1 MKLPLITLWVLQL
14 SILAFYYETVSR
26 KFLDGKEFTVWKFQD
41 FAITQIFR
49 EINFWDSKNA
59 KLAILTHLEAL
70 NFDFQEFLH
79 FLKAVIYQIDK
90 IQSPENGKNCSF
102 STSNFSKIDFT

>member
-1 MKLPLITLWVLQL
+1 MYIGGGPLLPEMVMLR
-14 SILAFYYETVSR
+14 S
-26 KFLDGKEFTVWKFQD
+26 TVWKFQD
-41 FAITQIFR
+41 FSVTQILR

-90 IQSPENGKNCSF
+90 IQSPKNGKNCSF

>member
-1 MKLPLITLWVLQL
+1 M
-14 SILAFYYETVSR
+14 
-26 KFLDGKEFTVWKFQD
+26 WKFQD
-41 FAITQIFR
+41 FSVTQILR

-90 IQSPENGKNCSF
+90 IQSPKNGKTAVLALLISPKLI
-102 STSNFSKIDFT
+102 SRKI